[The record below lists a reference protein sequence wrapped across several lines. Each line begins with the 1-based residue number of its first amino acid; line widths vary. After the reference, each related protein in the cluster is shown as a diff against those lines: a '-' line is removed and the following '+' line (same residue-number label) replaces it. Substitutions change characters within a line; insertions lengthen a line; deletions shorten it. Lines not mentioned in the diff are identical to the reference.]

1 MIGNAGLVTGLQQE
15 QLLDLCLPYG
25 IIENIVMISGKSYC
39 FVVFQDD
46 SSASKAYRALHG
58 KSGLLPEIPGPL
70 YLAYTEK
77 VPTAKNIWNDDTRP
91 SGLTIVEN
99 FVSELEEEM
108 LLNCVIWNDGE
119 THSGQSLKH
128 RRVKHY
134 GYEFLYSNNNVDKD
148 NPMKEQIPS
157 ECDIVFDHLK
167 EVDPKLISKNPD
179 QLTVNQYLPG
189 QGIPPHVD
197 THSAFEDAILSLSL
211 GSSVVMDFRHKDGRH
226 IPVLLPRRSLLVMSG
241 EARYSWSH
249 GITPRKLD
257 VVPTLKGGL
266 TVQKRGIR
274 TSFTF
279 RWVRRGECNC
289 DFHAE
294 CDSYQKQSAGET
306 NLESEELAAKLE
318 AFHVHKV
325 YEEIAVHFSDTR
337 HKPWPNVLAFVL
349 DLTPGSVLVDVGCGN
364 GKYFG
369 HRSDIFEIGCDRS
382 SNLAVVCK
390 ERGFQIFN
398 CNCLSVPLRDG
409 IADGCISIAVIHHL
423 STKDRRL
430 RAIEEIVRILVPGG
444 KALIY
449 VWAKDQERH
458 KKKSSYL
465 KQDRKNRRGNED
477 SAVYVHDTPREGI
490 LQSEN
495 VNSTLCDSS
504 IVNQSSTSNGN
515 VQIQCD
521 ISDTDHA
528 RTKTEFPKLPLHTN
542 RTQFQH
548 QDVLVPW
555 KLKHGKVSS
564 GQRED
569 EVPTFYRYYHVFE
582 EGELEQLCTLLTDI
596 NIVKSYYDQG
606 NWCIILQKIHKTN

>member
-1 MIGNAGLVTGLQQE
+1 MCDCIKNIKMSGYSARKVDRKQRKSANILRRETGINCSNEPTKNLMIGNAGLVTGLQQE

-119 THSGQSLKH
+119 THS
-128 RRVKHY
+128 
-134 GYEFLYSNNNVDKD
+134 
-148 NPMKEQIPS
+148 
-157 ECDIVFDHLK
+157 
-167 EVDPKLISKNPD
+167 
-179 QLTVNQYLPG
+179 
-189 QGIPPHVD
+189 GIPPHVD